1 MDRKKNIV
9 DKIAS
14 LIPGYKGYAER
25 DGRRNCDSV
34 LRDSIAN
41 CLLEV
46 EKKIDLIMFEALS
59 NKDKVKL
66 RSLEI
71 MRKKVNTLSSKIKY
85 APYGATA
92 FFSDVKIKEDELEKI
107 YLFDL
112 EMQLKTNEI
121 QKLVLSNSVEGLSEL
136 LISLEDEL
144 VSRNIYINEFKL

>member
-92 FFSDVKIKEDELEKI
+92 FFRTSK
-107 YLFDL
+107 
-112 EMQLKTNEI
+112 LKRM
-121 QKLVLSNSVEGLSEL
+121 S
-136 LISLEDEL
+136 
-144 VSRNIYINEFKL
+144 

>member
-1 MDRKKNIV
+1 
-9 DKIAS
+9 
-14 LIPGYKGYAER
+14 
-25 DGRRNCDSV
+25 

>member
-1 MDRKKNIV
+1 
-9 DKIAS
+9 
-14 LIPGYKGYAER
+14 
-25 DGRRNCDSV
+25 
-34 LRDSIAN
+34 
-41 CLLEV
+41 
-46 EKKIDLIMFEALS
+46 MFEALS